1 MFSEIS
7 FDSNN
12 FFNQKKIIFIVGL
25 PRSGTS
31 LVEAI
36 LGANNKIYNAG
47 EIPNLKK
54 IIRDELHHKCKF
66 GYKKNFSS

>member
-1 MFSEIS
+1 MESHFKDLLNVYGEIS

-12 FFNQKKIIFIVGL
+12 VTNQKKIIFKVGL

-36 LGANNKIYNAG
+36 LGANNEIYNG
-47 EIPNLKK
+47 L
-54 IIRDELHHKCKF
+54 D
-66 GYKKNFSS
+66 